1 MISRT
6 PFYQFSSVKTIAK
19 KTFDKFNTKYSANLE
34 AFRQKVSATANTKV
48 QVQRSTQKPYLHPFH
63 DEHHPVYPSSMRWLE
78 TMSEVSGPEQVSAHY
93 EHFSFARRHALTFW
107 AGFLLL
113 RFVGT
118 TEDIFMFA
126 QSSTQAWV
134 FLFSYL
140 YFYTEGKK
148 YFLMP
153 MLTRFYTKI
162 SIMELTNLEV
172 YYQENVEARC
182 RNLMALAK
190 SQIEYKTVHND
201 YISVRNNSLLN
212 VNILLI
218 SVHDQRTNRT

>member
-1 MISRT
+1 MINPRLSLCH
-6 PFYQFSSVKTIAK
+6 FSTFKNISK
-19 KTFDKFNTKYSANLE
+19 KTFEKFNSKYSAHLQ
-34 AFRQKVSATANTKV
+34 AFKQKVDATASAKV
-48 QVQRSTQKPYLHPFH
+48 QIQKSTQKSYVHPFH
-63 DEHHPVYPSSMRWLE
+63 DAHHPVYPTSMKWLE
-78 TMSEVSGPEQVSAHY
+78 TMGEVTGPEQVSAHY

-113 RFVGT
+113 KFVGT

-134 FLFSYL
+134 FMFSYL

-153 MLTRFYTKI
+153 MLSRFYSKI
-162 SIMELTNLEV
+162 SIMELVNLET
-172 YYQENVEARC
+172 YYQENVESRC

-190 SQIEYKTVHND
+190 SQIEYKTVHN
-201 YISVRNNSLLN
+201 
-212 VNILLI
+212 
-218 SVHDQRTNRT
+218 

>member
-1 MISRT
+1 MG
-6 PFYQFSSVKTIAK
+6 
-19 KTFDKFNTKYSANLE
+19 
-34 AFRQKVSATANTKV
+34 
-48 QVQRSTQKPYLHPFH
+48 
-63 DEHHPVYPSSMRWLE
+63 
-78 TMSEVSGPEQVSAHY
+78 EVTGPEQVSPHY

-134 FLFSYL
+134 FLFSYM

-153 MLTRFYTKI
+153 MLTRFYSKI
-162 SIMELTNLEV
+162 SIMELMNLET

-190 SQIEYKTVHND
+190 SQIEYKTVHNE
-201 YISVRNNSLLN
+201 YISVRNNSLLS
-212 VNILLI
+212 VNFFVILSL
-218 SVHDQRTNRT
+218 

>member
-1 MISRT
+1 MIFSRS
-6 PFYQFSSVKTIAK
+6 PYQFSTVKNIAK
-19 KTFDKFNTKYSANLE
+19 KTFDKFNSKYAANLE
-34 AFRQKVSATANTKV
+34 AFRQKVDTTSSSKV
-48 QVQRSTQKPYLHPFH
+48 QVQRSTQKQYVHPFH
-63 DEHHPVYPSSMRWLE
+63 DAHHPVYPSSMKWLE
-78 TMSEVSGPEQVSAHY
+78 TMNEVAGPEQVSAHY

-107 AGFLLL
+107 AGLLLL
-113 RFVGT
+113 RFVGS

-126 QSSTQAWV
+126 QSSSQAWV

-153 MLTRFYTKI
+153 MLTRFYSKI
-162 SIMELTNLEV
+162 SIMEIVNLET

-190 SQIEYKTVHND
+190 SQIEYKSVHNE
-201 YISVRNNSLLN
+201 YVSIRNNSLLN
-212 VNILLI
+212 VKFLLVF
-218 SVHDQRTNRT
+218 SVHDQ

>member
-1 MISRT
+1 MINSRLSVHH
-6 PFYQFSSVKTIAK
+6 FSTFKNIAK
-19 KTFDKFNTKYSANLE
+19 KTFDKFNTKYSANVQ
-34 AFRQKVSATANTKV
+34 AFKQKVDNTASSKI
-48 QVQRSTQKPYLHPFH
+48 QVQRSTQKPYVHPFH
-63 DEHHPVYPSSMRWLE
+63 DAHHPVYPSSMKWLE
-78 TMSEVSGPEQVSAHY
+78 TMGEVTGPEQVSPHY

-134 FLFSYL
+134 FLFSYM

-153 MLTRFYTKI
+153 MLTRFYSKI
-162 SIMELTNLEV
+162 SIM
-172 YYQENVEARC
+172 
-182 RNLMALAK
+182 
-190 SQIEYKTVHND
+190 
-201 YISVRNNSLLN
+201 
-212 VNILLI
+212 
-218 SVHDQRTNRT
+218 

>member
-6 PFYQFSSVKTIAK
+6 PFYQFSAAKNIAK
-19 KTFDKFNTKYSANLE
+19 RTFDKFNTKYSANLE
-34 AFRQKVSATANTKV
+34 AFRQKVSATSSAKV
-48 QVQRSTQKPYLHPFH
+48 QVQRSTQKPYVHPFH
-63 DEHHPVYPSSMRWLE
+63 DEHHPVNPSSMKWLE
-78 TMSEVSGPEQVSAHY
+78 TMNEVAGPEQVSAHY

-107 AGFLLL
+107 AGFFVLK
-113 RFVGT
+113 FVGN

-126 QSSTQAWV
+126 KSSTQAWL
-134 FLFSYL
+134 FMFSYL

-153 MLTRFYTKI
+153 MLNRFYAKI
-162 SIMELTNLEV
+162 SIMELTNLET
-172 YYQENVEARC
+172 YYQENVEVRC

-201 YISVRNNSLLN
+201 YLSVRNNSLLN
-212 VNILLI
+212 VSFSFN

>member
-1 MISRT
+1 MG
-6 PFYQFSSVKTIAK
+6 
-19 KTFDKFNTKYSANLE
+19 
-34 AFRQKVSATANTKV
+34 
-48 QVQRSTQKPYLHPFH
+48 
-63 DEHHPVYPSSMRWLE
+63 
-78 TMSEVSGPEQVSAHY
+78 EVTGPEQVSPHY

-134 FLFSYL
+134 FLFSYM

-153 MLTRFYTKI
+153 MLTRFYSKI
-162 SIMELTNLEV
+162 SIMELMNLET

-190 SQIEYKTVHND
+190 SQIEYKTVHNE

-212 VNILLI
+212 VNFFVILSL
-218 SVHDQRTNRT
+218 

>member
-1 MISRT
+1 
-6 PFYQFSSVKTIAK
+6 
-19 KTFDKFNTKYSANLE
+19 
-34 AFRQKVSATANTKV
+34 
-48 QVQRSTQKPYLHPFH
+48 
-63 DEHHPVYPSSMRWLE
+63 
-78 TMSEVSGPEQVSAHY
+78 MSEVTGPEQVSPHY

-113 RFVGT
+113 RFVGS

-162 SIMELTNLEV
+162 SIMELTNLET
-172 YYQENVEARC
+172 YYQENVESRC

-190 SQIEYKTVHND
+190 SQIEYKSVHNE
-201 YISVRNNSLLN
+201 YISVRNNSLLG
-212 VNILLI
+212 VNFFVIF
-218 SVHDQRTNRT
+218 SS

>member
-1 MISRT
+1 M
-6 PFYQFSSVKTIAK
+6 K
-19 KTFDKFNTKYSANLE
+19 
-34 AFRQKVSATANTKV
+34 
-48 QVQRSTQKPYLHPFH
+48 
-63 DEHHPVYPSSMRWLE
+63 WLE
-78 TMSEVSGPEQVSAHY
+78 TMGEVTGPEQVSPHY

-134 FLFSYL
+134 FLFSYM

-153 MLTRFYTKI
+153 MLTRFYSKI
-162 SIMELTNLEV
+162 SIMELMNLET

-190 SQIEYKTVHND
+190 SQIEYKTVHNE
-201 YISVRNNSLLN
+201 YISVRNNSLLS
-212 VNILLI
+212 VNFFVILSL
-218 SVHDQRTNRT
+218 

>member
-1 MISRT
+1 
-6 PFYQFSSVKTIAK
+6 
-19 KTFDKFNTKYSANLE
+19 
-34 AFRQKVSATANTKV
+34 
-48 QVQRSTQKPYLHPFH
+48 
-63 DEHHPVYPSSMRWLE
+63 
-78 TMSEVSGPEQVSAHY
+78 
-93 EHFSFARRHALTFW
+93 
-107 AGFLLL
+107 
-113 RFVGT
+113 
-118 TEDIFMFA
+118 MFA

-162 SIMELTNLEV
+162 SIMELNNLET

-190 SQIEYKTVHND
+190 SQIEYKSVHND

-212 VNILLI
+212 VDILFI
-218 SVHDQRTNRT
+218 PVHD

>member
-1 MISRT
+1 M
-6 PFYQFSSVKTIAK
+6 
-19 KTFDKFNTKYSANLE
+19 N
-34 AFRQKVSATANTKV
+34 
-48 QVQRSTQKPYLHPFH
+48 
-63 DEHHPVYPSSMRWLE
+63 
-78 TMSEVSGPEQVSAHY
+78 EVSGPEQVSAHY

-107 AGFLLL
+107 AGFFLL
-113 RFVGT
+113 RFVGS

-126 QSSTQAWV
+126 QSSTQAWL

-153 MLTRFYTKI
+153 MLTRFYSKI
-162 SIMELTNLEV
+162 SIMELINLET

-190 SQIEYKTVHND
+190 SQIEYKSVHND
-201 YISVRNNSLLN
+201 YISVRNNSLLS
-212 VNILLI
+212 VIIYQIL
-218 SVHDQRTNRT
+218 VYD

>member
-1 MISRT
+1 MIFSRS
-6 PFYQFSSVKTIAK
+6 PYQFSTVKNITK
-19 KTFDKFNTKYSANLE
+19 KTFDKFNSKYTANLE
-34 AFRQKVSATANTKV
+34 AFRQKVESTSQAKV
-48 QVQRSTQKPYLHPFH
+48 NVQRSTQKPYVHPFH
-63 DEHHPVYPSSMRWLE
+63 DAHHPVYPSTMKWLE
-78 TMSEVSGPEQVSAHY
+78 TMSEISGPEQVSAHY

-107 AGFLLL
+107 AGLLLL
-113 RFVGT
+113 RFVGS

-126 QSSTQAWV
+126 QSSGQAWV

-153 MLTRFYTKI
+153 MLTRFYSKI
-162 SIMELTNLEV
+162 SIMEIVNLET

-190 SQIEYKTVHND
+190 SQIEYKSVHND
-201 YISVRNNSLLN
+201 YVAIRNNSLLN
-212 VNILLI
+212 VNFGNI
-218 SVHDQRTNRT
+218 SVHDQWTNRP